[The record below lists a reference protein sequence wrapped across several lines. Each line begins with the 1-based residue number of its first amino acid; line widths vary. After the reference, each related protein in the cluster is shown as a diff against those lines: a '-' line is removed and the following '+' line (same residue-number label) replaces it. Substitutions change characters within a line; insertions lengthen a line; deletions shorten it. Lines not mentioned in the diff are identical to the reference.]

1 MTGTGVDATGQT
13 LTATAGDLTVNGQTG
28 DVTTGALSAT
38 NGSID
43 VDGAA
48 VTVGTFTQQGAAG
61 TVDIQGNEV
70 ALNGTVDSTA
80 EGAIAVTAGAGGITT
95 DAGAITG
102 EQSVT
107 LKATGGDITTGDG
120 AISGAG
126 VTLKTETSGDI
137 ALGTGEITA
146 TTGDATLTAADNIT
160 GGGTVEATLGN
171 AVLTAGT
178 DADVGSVT
186 AGTNATVTA
195 GQNATVD
202 VLTAAQTA
210 AGTATVT
217 TGTDATVGTVV
228 AGTAGT
234 AGAVVIEAGA
244 DATVTGTVTQV
255 RAAEDGIGNAD
266 GSDAGVKI
274 TGTNVT
280 TQGLTDATSV
290 YVSAT
295 ERADLADIIARGNGT
310 EQDATMVSVT
320 GATVAVDSVSAA
332 TGQAASGVLNATQ
345 DGIVLKDAALND
357 LTATGNVVLAATGTP
372 TADDGVGTVTLDGL
386 AAGRDVT
393 VSSANGDITG
403 AGGIAA
409 TETATAEAVNGAV
422 NLAGGIVGTT
432 VKTVAGGDIDYTGDA
447 LAIGSLELTTATGHI
462 DVGGSV
468 ISRTQDITLKTTN
481 PDAGYIRVGGDVT
494 ANANASGTSGHVTVD
509 SADTLE
515 VGGSVTANGGDVTL
529 VASDDLTVT
538 GGITANQNGSGGG
551 TVDVQTQKLAV
562 PPTGEVGNIVIGGNV
577 TADKAVYVEAH
588 NNDASAFVEGDVTAK
603 AAWSGAGHPAD
614 GAFVT
619 VMGGQG
625 AGVKGSVTADNGGV
639 NGGVRIDAGAGEA
652 FLGDAAGDTVTA
664 STVTVTGE
672 GATVGTVTASDAV
685 TVDAKAGQAT
695 LAGDVSGTTVSVK
708 GEGIAAQAVTATAG
722 DLTVNGKTGN
732 VTAGTL
738 SATGDVDVDGAA
750 VTVAGTTAG
759 TDVTIDGTGQ
769 VTLTGNVNG
778 ASVAVTGTGVDAA
791 GQALTATGGDLAVN
805 GQTGDVTAGTLSA
818 TGNVDVDGAAV
829 TLADVTAGTDVTI
842 DGTGQV
848 TLTGNVNGASV
859 AVTGTGVDA
868 ADKALTA
875 TGGDLTVNG
884 QTGDVTTGTLS
895 AANGSIDVDGAAV
908 TVAGTT
914 AGTDV
919 TIDGTGDVQT
929 GALAADGAVTV
940 KSVNGALN
948 VAGVRGK
955 SNAAAASATLLAK
968 TTATVGDVTA
978 TGAVQ
983 IAGETGLT
991 TVGTV
996 TGGSVAVTG
1005 TGVDATGQTLTAT
1018 AGDLT
1023 VNGKTGN
1030 VTTGAGAAVTID
1042 GTGQVTLTGNVNG
1055 GSVAV
1060 TGTGV
1065 DAAGQAL
1072 TATGGDLT
1080 VNGKTGN
1087 VTAGALSATGDVD
1100 VDGAAVTLADVT
1112 AGTDVT
1118 IDGTGAVEVGAVT
1131 AESAAITGS
1140 GVTVTGA
1147 ATVTGALAI
1156 DAKDNLADIDAALT
1170 AGSLSVMATG
1180 ALDAAGAVDVRADGY
1195 VLFGGDVSGQ
1205 SVDVRAGGDIDA
1217 YSSAAGGTLYH
1228 NLTATSGNLALHSAN
1243 GNVQV
1248 GALRATGGG
1257 VDVTGRNILVGDTSA
1272 DASVSLA
1279 GTSDVRLLGDVSGAD
1294 VTVTAGSNLVGTD
1307 RTVTATTGD
1316 ITLDAGGN
1324 VTVAAAQA
1332 AQSVTVSGKTL
1343 TLETIE
1349 GTAGE
1354 VTLSATEAIAVGAT
1368 TAGTSVEMTAAAGDI
1383 AVTGATTAG
1392 TGSVVMN
1399 AGGRV
1404 TTGDVITAGTAV
1416 DLDAGTAIDVNADVN
1431 AGAAILMTTAGT
1443 IDTAGT
1449 TVKSTGGLVAFDAGQ
1464 TIDAGTTE
1472 AGTYVEFDAG
1482 EGITAESTAAGTYV
1496 DMLTSAGNIVT
1507 TGEVVAQDGDVT
1519 LTAENGAIETQ
1530 QGVKARQNVRLI
1542 AARTVDALALEA
1554 TEGFVDVD
1562 AGETVTVGTA
1572 TAGSTVD
1579 LLAKTGN
1586 VVTTGEVVAQDG
1598 DVTLTAEGGSVEAGT
1613 TTASDTVRMTAQ
1625 TDVTVSGTTTATAGS
1640 VALNAVTG
1648 TVTTNGELNAGATV
1662 DLDAG
1667 TAIDVNA
1674 DVTGTTA
1681 VLLAT
1686 AGTIDTAGTTV
1697 KSTGGLVAF
1706 DAGQTIAAGAT
1717 EAGSYVE
1724 FDAGRGITAES
1735 TAAGTYVDM
1744 LTSAG
1749 DIVAGQT
1756 KADGG
1761 DVTLTAV
1768 TGSVTADATT
1778 ASDNVLMTADGTVTL
1793 RGTTVAE
1800 AGDVALKAGADILTE
1815 EAAEVTAG
1823 GDVTLDADGGIAARG
1838 AILAETGDVS
1848 LRAGS
1853 GSVLTGGVA
1862 ATAGDVTVRAAQDVQ
1877 MNAFGPLDA
1886 ATEAGGDVTLA
1897 AVGGNVVT
1905 HGRTTADG
1913 SVAMTAGSSVTVGDT
1928 VTANTP
1934 DNGAEDGIVIHAQN
1948 GDVNVNAALKAL
1960 ASAVRIAAENGSIRT
1975 DTDSLN
1981 AAEALIQANQAYLK
1995 AEAAIGSAAK
2005 PITTAVGLVDAQA
2018 GADVL
2023 TGTPIPAALS
2033 GIYLIQTGDRDWT
2046 IRGLRDYGTGNIL
2059 AYNRAGLTIVDGQI
2073 LNRDGNIVLQNDAD
2087 GLTFAANRGQVT
2099 AEDGAVTVAADGGDL
2114 VLEAGTS
2121 VTASE
2126 DILARASG
2134 ALTMDGT
2141 AAVRASGSESAAVLT
2156 ARGDLTL
2163 GTVSAG
2169 SRVHAA
2175 SEDGS
2180 ILRAAET
2187 AEGAPNVIAG
2197 TVVLDA
2203 GDTIGAQG
2211 TGTEAYVTADADRL
2225 QIAAAG
2231 NAYVTANGDT
2241 LLADAG
2247 ETAVDVPG
2255 ALSGALT
2262 AATLPAVSEEGLAA
2276 DVGGELRL
2284 NGTGSL
2290 TVDDAVS
2297 AGGNVRIEAAEDLV
2311 QHADIAALGSLT
2323 AAAGNDVLQ
2332 HAAMRSDGTVLV
2344 EAGNDLL
2351 MDAAAETSAEG
2362 NVLLRAGHDLVL
2374 ARVDS
2379 IADVAAEAG
2388 NDIADA
2394 DADAFAFDLQ
2404 GRTDAL
2410 GSQTV
2415 NITAGGNVALKA
2427 GNAIGAA
2434 GERTDA
2440 TDAIDVRAG
2449 GVVSAAAG
2457 GDIAVAAPEG
2467 NLVLGDTA
2475 DVTVTDVAFAGTDG
2489 TAVHAAQAGTVTSGT
2504 ANLAAAGAIADGNGE
2519 AVNISAE
2526 RIVLTAGESVGEA
2539 NPLEVTVTGAGE
2551 GVLWGNSASDGDV
2564 IMAVNTVG
2572 GNPYP
2577 NAAAMK
2583 GSRVVWLVN
2592 GTYAGGDAKYVN
2604 PMNAAHGVLFR
2615 DLPLEYDL
2623 FSVFGDYGFLY
2634 LDRDT
2639 LSRPGADYIDF
2650 ARPYGAVRMTTQQA
2664 REDGS
2669 TEEEEELP
2677 LAPAY
2682 NPDAVINRI
2691 SLK

>member
-1 MTGTGVDATGQT
+1 M
-13 LTATAGDLTVNGQTG
+13 
-28 DVTTGALSAT
+28 
-38 NGSID
+38 
-43 VDGAA
+43 
-48 VTVGTFTQQGAAG
+48 
-61 TVDIQGNEV
+61 
-70 ALNGTVDSTA
+70 
-80 EGAIAVTAGAGGITT
+80 
-95 DAGAITG
+95 
-102 EQSVT
+102 
-107 LKATGGDITTGDG
+107 
-120 AISGAG
+120 
-126 VTLKTETSGDI
+126 
-137 ALGTGEITA
+137 
-146 TTGDATLTAADNIT
+146 
-160 GGGTVEATLGN
+160 
-171 AVLTAGT
+171 
-178 DADVGSVT
+178 
-186 AGTNATVTA
+186 
-195 GQNATVD
+195 
-202 VLTAAQTA
+202 
-210 AGTATVT
+210 
-217 TGTDATVGTVV
+217 
-228 AGTAGT
+228 
-234 AGAVVIEAGA
+234 
-244 DATVTGTVTQV
+244 
-255 RAAEDGIGNAD
+255 
-266 GSDAGVKI
+266 
-274 TGTNVT
+274 
-280 TQGLTDATSV
+280 
-290 YVSAT
+290 
-295 ERADLADIIARGNGT
+295 
-310 EQDATMVSVT
+310 
-320 GATVAVDSVSAA
+320 
-332 TGQAASGVLNATQ
+332 
-345 DGIVLKDAALND
+345 
-357 LTATGNVVLAATGTP
+357 
-372 TADDGVGTVTLDGL
+372 
-386 AAGRDVT
+386 
-393 VSSANGDITG
+393 
-403 AGGIAA
+403 
-409 TETATAEAVNGAV
+409 
-422 NLAGGIVGTT
+422 
-432 VKTVAGGDIDYTGDA
+432 
-447 LAIGSLELTTATGHI
+447 
-462 DVGGSV
+462 
-468 ISRTQDITLKTTN
+468 
-481 PDAGYIRVGGDVT
+481 
-494 ANANASGTSGHVTVD
+494 
-509 SADTLE
+509 
-515 VGGSVTANGGDVTL
+515 
-529 VASDDLTVT
+529 
-538 GGITANQNGSGGG
+538 
-551 TVDVQTQKLAV
+551 
-562 PPTGEVGNIVIGGNV
+562 
-577 TADKAVYVEAH
+577 
-588 NNDASAFVEGDVTAK
+588 
-603 AAWSGAGHPAD
+603 
-614 GAFVT
+614 
-619 VMGGQG
+619 
-625 AGVKGSVTADNGGV
+625 
-639 NGGVRIDAGAGEA
+639 
-652 FLGDAAGDTVTA
+652 
-664 STVTVTGE
+664 
-672 GATVGTVTASDAV
+672 
-685 TVDAKAGQAT
+685 
-695 LAGDVSGTTVSVK
+695 
-708 GEGIAAQAVTATAG
+708 
-722 DLTVNGKTGN
+722 
-732 VTAGTL
+732 
-738 SATGDVDVDGAA
+738 
-750 VTVAGTTAG
+750 
-759 TDVTIDGTGQ
+759 
-769 VTLTGNVNG
+769 
-778 ASVAVTGTGVDAA
+778 
-791 GQALTATGGDLAVN
+791 
-805 GQTGDVTAGTLSA
+805 
-818 TGNVDVDGAAV
+818 
-829 TLADVTAGTDVTI
+829 
-842 DGTGQV
+842 
-848 TLTGNVNGASV
+848 
-859 AVTGTGVDA
+859 
-868 ADKALTA
+868 
-875 TGGDLTVNG
+875 
-884 QTGDVTTGTLS
+884 
-895 AANGSIDVDGAAV
+895 
-908 TVAGTT
+908 
-914 AGTDV
+914 
-919 TIDGTGDVQT
+919 
-929 GALAADGAVTV
+929 
-940 KSVNGALN
+940 
-948 VAGVRGK
+948 
-955 SNAAAASATLLAK
+955 
-968 TTATVGDVTA
+968 
-978 TGAVQ
+978 
-983 IAGETGLT
+983 
-991 TVGTV
+991 
-996 TGGSVAVTG
+996 
-1005 TGVDATGQTLTAT
+1005 
-1018 AGDLT
+1018 
-1023 VNGKTGN
+1023 
-1030 VTTGAGAAVTID
+1030 
-1042 GTGQVTLTGNVNG
+1042 
-1055 GSVAV
+1055 
-1060 TGTGV
+1060 
-1065 DAAGQAL
+1065 
-1072 TATGGDLT
+1072 
-1080 VNGKTGN
+1080 
-1087 VTAGALSATGDVD
+1087 
-1100 VDGAAVTLADVT
+1100 
-1112 AGTDVT
+1112 
-1118 IDGTGAVEVGAVT
+1118 
-1131 AESAAITGS
+1131 
-1140 GVTVTGA
+1140 
-1147 ATVTGALAI
+1147 
-1156 DAKDNLADIDAALT
+1156 
-1170 AGSLSVMATG
+1170 
-1180 ALDAAGAVDVRADGY
+1180 
-1195 VLFGGDVSGQ
+1195 
-1205 SVDVRAGGDIDA
+1205 
-1217 YSSAAGGTLYH
+1217 
-1228 NLTATSGNLALHSAN
+1228 
-1243 GNVQV
+1243 
-1248 GALRATGGG
+1248 
-1257 VDVTGRNILVGDTSA
+1257 
-1272 DASVSLA
+1272 
-1279 GTSDVRLLGDVSGAD
+1279 
-1294 VTVTAGSNLVGTD
+1294 
-1307 RTVTATTGD
+1307 
-1316 ITLDAGGN
+1316 
-1324 VTVAAAQA
+1324 
-1332 AQSVTVSGKTL
+1332 
-1343 TLETIE
+1343 
-1349 GTAGE
+1349 
-1354 VTLSATEAIAVGAT
+1354 
-1368 TAGTSVEMTAAAGDI
+1368 
-1383 AVTGATTAG
+1383 
-1392 TGSVVMN
+1392 
-1399 AGGRV
+1399 
-1404 TTGDVITAGTAV
+1404 
-1416 DLDAGTAIDVNADVN
+1416 
-1431 AGAAILMTTAGT
+1431 
-1443 IDTAGT
+1443 
-1449 TVKSTGGLVAFDAGQ
+1449 
-1464 TIDAGTTE
+1464 
-1472 AGTYVEFDAG
+1472 
-1482 EGITAESTAAGTYV
+1482 
-1496 DMLTSAGNIVT
+1496 
-1507 TGEVVAQDGDVT
+1507 
-1519 LTAENGAIETQ
+1519 
-1530 QGVKARQNVRLI
+1530 
-1542 AARTVDALALEA
+1542 
-1554 TEGFVDVD
+1554 
-1562 AGETVTVGTA
+1562 
-1572 TAGSTVD
+1572 
-1579 LLAKTGN
+1579 
-1586 VVTTGEVVAQDG
+1586 
-1598 DVTLTAEGGSVEAGT
+1598 
-1613 TTASDTVRMTAQ
+1613 
-1625 TDVTVSGTTTATAGS
+1625 
-1640 VALNAVTG
+1640 ALNAVTG
-1648 TVTTNGELNAGATV
+1648 TVTTNGALNAGATV

-1686 AGTIDTAGTTV
+1686 AGTIDTTGTTV
-1697 KSTGGLVAF
+1697 QATDGLVAF
-1706 DAGQTIAAGAT
+1706 DAGQTIDAGTT

-1724 FDAGRGITAES
+1724 FDAGTGITAES

-1756 KADGG
+1756 KAGGG

-1815 EAAEVTAG
+1815 EAAEVTAA
-1823 GDVTLDADGGIAARG
+1823 GDVTLAADDGIAARG

-1886 ATEAGGDVTLA
+1886 ATSAGGDATLT

-2033 GIYLIQTGDRDWT
+2033 GIYLIQTDVRDWT

-2225 QIAAAG
+2225 QIAAGG

-2262 AATLPAVSEEGLAA
+2262 AVTLPAVSEEGLAA

-2379 IADVAAEAG
+2379 AADVAAEAG

-2434 GERTDA
+2434 GERTGA